1 VLFGAGHLAEADAV
15 LEELTDELRD
25 PAGAERT
32 PEVPRVLVEQAMR
45 DERDTAAALI
55 AQPRLKLAER
65 HGHDAP
71 LAGAAV
77 GKTGTS
83 SWALGMG
90 PTLLPAL
97 DPGIGRNGQSATG
110 ELPSTT
116 GALAVRRAG
125 IRDFHRRAAAEH
137 G

>member
-1 VLFGAGHLAEADAV
+1 
-15 LEELTDELRD
+15 
-25 PAGAERT
+25 
-32 PEVPRVLVEQAMR
+32 MR

-83 SWALGMG
+83 SWPLGMG

-125 IRDFHRRAAAEH
+125 IRDLPPPSGGRARMNRRRCVAIL
-137 G
+137 GG